1 MSMPQSDQSNQF
13 DPDRDST
20 NSTRPATRAGS
31 AAQSIV
37 GRISPAPAAPRA
49 ADVDGGEWSWFSI
62 ATLLIVIALA
72 VCGAAAVAA
81 IYGPVFTQP
90 VIGP

>member
-1 MSMPQSDQSNQF
+1 MGTQQSDQLNQF
-13 DPDRDST
+13 DPDRDSA
-20 NSTRPATRAGS
+20 NSAGAATRAGS

-49 ADVDGGEWSWFSI
+49 AEIDGGEWSWFSI
-62 ATLLIVIALA
+62 ASLLVVIALA